1 MAKTT
6 KNAKTSKNDSTLII
20 RIPKKDRDAFIE
32 ICDAHDSSASRELR
46 LYIKKFIKKK
56 RADT

>member
-1 MAKTT
+1 MAKTSKET
-6 KNAKTSKNDSTLII
+6 KTSKNDSTLII

-32 ICDAHDSSASRELR
+32 ICDALDSSASRELR